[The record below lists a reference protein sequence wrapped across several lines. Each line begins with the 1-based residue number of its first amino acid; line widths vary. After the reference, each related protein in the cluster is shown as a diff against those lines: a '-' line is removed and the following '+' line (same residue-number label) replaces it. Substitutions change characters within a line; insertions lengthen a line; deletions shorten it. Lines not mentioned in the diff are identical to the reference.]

1 MSDFITC
8 IMCLLAGIMIGRG
21 YTIDSWKGGESK

>member
-8 IMCLLAGIMIGRG
+8 LMCLLAGIMIGRG
-21 YTIDSWKGGESK
+21 YTIDEWEGGKNK

>member
-1 MSDFITC
+1 MSDFVTC

-21 YTIDSWKGGESK
+21 YTIDNWKEGDRR